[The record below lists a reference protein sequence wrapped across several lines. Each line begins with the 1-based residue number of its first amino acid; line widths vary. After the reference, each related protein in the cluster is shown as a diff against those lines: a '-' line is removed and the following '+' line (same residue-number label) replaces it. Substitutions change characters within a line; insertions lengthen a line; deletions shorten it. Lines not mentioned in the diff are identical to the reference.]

1 MSLHRQA
8 INYTLGRVLAALIG
22 FCVLVYYSHAMEP
35 NLYSQYVESLVIV
48 NVLNLFLFQWL
59 RVTMTRFMSA
69 TSTTDGINFSSFFS
83 IYTIIII
90 FISLSFFIFSFL
102 IDSTFIFIT
111 AMMLI
116 SCSLNDFFLEVLRSK
131 FLSLRYSIQYVVRQ
145 LLIACISYLL
155 ISYDSPYPIH
165 IAYISG
171 NLISMM
177 VNINAWAQDIRLTNC
192 LKKMR
197 QIIVNGSP
205 LSINY
210 GISAL
215 MNNIDKL
222 IVIQLVGKEIGGIYS
237 LIIDLVRQA
246 VMIVMEAVNLAAYP
260 NVVREFTSKGAVS
273 AISKMKIVLKLLV
286 LSGGGT
292 VLMFCIFAGF
302 IGKEVLG
309 SGYAA
314 GALILMPIIALATL
328 LRGMKVYYFDQAFQL
343 TMHNS
348 SLMINATISLFAM
361 IIIYF
366 IFTKYEG
373 MEMAAYAN
381 LTTFFTAM
389 LLSLVTGRRFLKLS
403 ICPLF
408 IIFYST
414 FFILLLIV
422 FNSYEIIQLNIIN
435 QLLYMGIYIL
445 IYGLTS
451 AIYLFIDSRIVN
463 VKD

>member
-1 MSLHRQA
+1 MSLHKQA
-8 INYTLGRVLAALIG
+8 INYTVGRVLAALIG
-22 FCVLVYYSHAMEP
+22 FCVLVYYSHAMQPE
-35 NLYSQYVESLVIV
+35 LYSRYVESLVIV

-59 RVTMTRFMSA
+59 RVTMTRFLSA
-69 TSTTDGINFSSFFS
+69 THISDGINFSSFFT
-83 IYTIIII
+83 IYLVIIL
-90 FISLSFFIFSFL
+90 FILFIFFIFSFL
-102 IDSTFIFIT
+102 IDPTFIFIT
-111 AMMLI
+111 AIMLV

-155 ISYDSPYPIH
+155 ISYDVSYPIH
-165 IAYISG
+165 IAYILG
-171 NLISMM
+171 NTLSLA
-177 VNINAWAQDIRLTNC
+177 VNINVWATDIRLTNC
-192 LKKMR
+192 FKKMR
-197 QIIVNGSP
+197 QIIINGSP

-260 NVVREFTSKGAVS
+260 NVVREYTSKGAIA
-273 AISKMKIVLKLLV
+273 AISKMKLVLKLLL

-292 VLMFCIFAGF
+292 VLTFWIFAGF
-302 IGKEVLG
+302 IGNEVLG
-309 SGYAA
+309 SDYAA

-343 TMHNS
+343 TVNNS
-348 SLMINATISLFAM
+348 SLMINAIISLFAM
-361 IIIYF
+361 IAIYF
-366 IFTKYEG
+366 ILTQYEG

-381 LTTFFTAM
+381 LTTFFATM
-389 LLSLVTGRRFLKLS
+389 LLSLFSGRKFLKLS

-408 IIFYST
+408 TILYSA
-414 FFILLLIV
+414 FFILLFLG
-422 FNSYEIIQLNIIN
+422 FTSFDIIQLNLLN
-435 QLLYMGIYIL
+435 QLLCFGLFIFV
-445 IYGLTS
+445 YGLASVT
-451 AIYLFIDSRIVN
+451 YLFFDMRTSH
-463 VKD
+463 VKP